1 MADLIDVVQLQE
13 ISSGIVDLFE
23 VTINP
28 LSVTPV
34 TVYLYRG
41 LDENAASVW
50 FSSKSGTTKNEYFA
64 FPIEMTDVNVTSDG
78 PASRPTLSV
87 ANVISAVKVTSGVA
101 EAVGPDEKTLETI
114 LSDLGITSNEDLL
127 GARVV
132 RRRTLEEH
140 LIASTATP
148 SVPIEFPSYVYYID
162 RLSGE
167 TKISVQFELSS
178 PFDLE
183 GVKVPHREII
193 GRYCSWK
200 YQGMK
205 ESSEGGCSWPL
216 DSNNRFYSLSNTQ
229 ITTWSTYSSIVAY
242 SVNAYVKY
250 NNKIY
255 LAIQAVPAG
264 KTPSTSTAYWTRADL
279 CAKTIDACKV
289 RFQNGGLDG
298 SVALP
303 FGGFPGTRKFK

>member
-1 MADLIDVVQLQE
+1 MPDLIDVVQLQE

-28 LSVTPV
+28 MSASPATI
-34 TVYLYRG
+34 YLYRG
-41 LDENAASVW
+41 LDKNALSIW
-50 FSSKSGTTKNEYFA
+50 FSNKTGTIKNEYFA

-78 PASRPTLSV
+78 PASRPTLTV
-87 ANVISAVKVTSGVA
+87 ANVISAAKVTAGNT
-101 EAVGPDEKTLETI
+101 ETVGPDEKTLETI
-114 LSDLGITSNEDLL
+114 LSDFGITSNEDLL
-127 GARVV
+127 GAKVT

-140 LIASTATP
+140 LLTSTSNP
-148 SVPIEFPSYVYYID
+148 SIPIEFPSYVYYID
-162 RLSGE
+162 RISGE
-167 TKISVQFELSS
+167 SKISVSFELSS

-183 GVKVPHREII
+183 GVRVPHREII

-200 YQGMK
+200 YQGMA
-205 ESSEGGCSWPL
+205 ENNEGGCAWPL
-216 DSNNRFYSLSNTQ
+216 DSNNRFYKLDNTQ
-229 ITTWSTYSSIVAY
+229 ITSFTTWNSTSTYLI
-242 SVNAYVKY
+242 NAYVRY

-255 LAIQAVPAG
+255 QAIQAVPVN
-264 KTPSTSTAYWTRADL
+264 KVPSTNLTYWTRVDL

-289 RFQNGGLDG
+289 RFQNGGADG